1 MKLTALTFT
10 LCVVCAVPC
19 RVVCRVVSCRC
30 GRQWLQNLSAAR
42 FAKELLSQ
50 LALQTNTA
58 EEDDKQ
64 VVHQILRL
72 KLKGPLYTLWT
83 EALSVVLRNNKCGL
97 LARVVLAIVWQV

>member
-1 MKLTALTFT
+1 
-10 LCVVCAVPC
+10 
-19 RVVCRVVSCRC
+19 
-30 GRQWLQNLSAAR
+30 
-42 FAKELLSQ
+42 LSQ

-72 KLKGPLYTLWT
+72 KLKGPLYTLWA

>member
-1 MKLTALTFT
+1 MRSPLRGVC
-10 LCVVCAVPC
+10 LC
-19 RVVCRVVSCRC
+19 RR

-97 LARVVLAIVWQV
+97 LARALCWRSCSGSDVLGGVRAYG